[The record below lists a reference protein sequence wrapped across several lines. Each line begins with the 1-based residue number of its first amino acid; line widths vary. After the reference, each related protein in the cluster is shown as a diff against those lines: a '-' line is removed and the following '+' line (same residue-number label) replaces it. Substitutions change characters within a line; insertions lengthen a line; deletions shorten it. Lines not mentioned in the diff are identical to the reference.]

1 MLLHPAPCSH
11 LIHSCS
17 LPLLLQTLNVP
28 VFEMGTS
35 ASPVDIARR
44 GVEEGRKLK
53 VDAIII
59 DTAGRLQASSHL
71 WHRLWGKE
79 QTSQGE
85 RYCARTSACFRL
97 RFAATPCTKFMN
109 KPMSHRLPHAQQP

>member
-1 MLLHPAPCSH
+1 MLLHPAPCAP
-11 LIHSCS
+11 LIHSCF

-35 ASPVDIARR
+35 ASPVDIARK

-59 DTAGRLQASSHL
+59 DTAGRLQASSCSWRGL
-71 WHRLWGKE
+71 WSME
-79 QTSQGE
+79 
-85 RYCARTSACFRL
+85 
-97 RFAATPCTKFMN
+97 
-109 KPMSHRLPHAQQP
+109 